1 MKIKALVAYS
11 HDGDRRV
18 INFNANGVSIISGES
33 KSGKSAIG
41 DIIEYCL
48 GGGACPIADGVLRT
62 KVSWYGL
69 VLQFGTEEMFVARKM
84 PTLTESTTSSCY
96 YEIQQKISVPTN
108 IPFAN
113 NTVDGIESIL
123 SKMLGINENKHIPLE
138 GQTRHPVQANIRHAL
153 FYCFQM
159 QDEIAARKYLFHRQ
173 QEDFISQAIKDTLPY
188 FLGSVDEE
196 SLVLEYQK
204 SALEKEINRK
214 KSDLM
219 KSNREQHDWQNKM
232 YALISE
238 AQNVGLVPRTLD
250 VMKENLNDL
259 VALLK
264 GLDSWQEDY
273 EANSSLDILLSL
285 QEELSK
291 KLNSLEK
298 IAEHIKDAQTFISQ
312 TDNYLE
318 EAKHQRARLSSI
330 GLFDKLNFQEGY
342 CPFCQQTSKTNL
354 PAIQDIKFAIE
365 KLQNNISNV
374 SSEKPHLSEYIHSM
388 LKEEQTIKQEI
399 STIKARIDGIY
410 DSNESASKIRDLNIR
425 KAKVIGKISFWLES
439 ITTTDATLALRR
451 EIPLLEQR
459 LVEFNKRLDRAI
471 TADKTSSALSRISVD
486 MTTWAKDLDMEHASN
501 PYRIDL
507 HKVTVVVD
515 KKDRA
520 VPLQQLG
527 SGSNWV
533 GIHLLAFFA
542 LHKFFIERKR
552 PVPRFLFIDQPSQ
565 IYFANTEDIDKQKV
579 KEMYEF
585 IFKRVAELK
594 GDLQVIIV
602 DHADLSQ
609 DNHNFHEYLL
619 EVWRDGN
626 KFIPENWRSI

>member
-18 INFNANGVSIISGES
+18 IHFNINGVSIISGES

-48 GGGACPIADGVLRT
+48 GGGSCPIADGVLRT

-69 VLQFGTEEMFVARKM
+69 VLQFETEEIFVARKM
-84 PTLTESTTSSCY
+84 PALTESTTNACY
-96 YEIQQKISVPTN
+96 YEIQQKIS
-108 IPFAN
+108 IPIKIPSAN
-113 NTVDGIESIL
+113 NTVEGIESIL
-123 SKMLGINENKHIPLE
+123 SKRLGINENKHIPLE
-138 GQTRHPVQANIRHAL
+138 GQTRRPVRANIRHTL

-159 QDEIAARKYLFHRQ
+159 QDEIAARKALFHRQ
-173 QEDFISQAIKDTLPY
+173 QEDFISQTIKDTLPY
-188 FLGSVDEE
+188 FLGSIDEKA
-196 SLVLEYQK
+196 LLLEYQK
-204 SALEKEINRK
+204 SVLEKDINRK
-214 KSDLM
+214 KSELM
-219 KSNREQHDWQNKM
+219 KSKRAQDNWQNKL

-238 AQNVGLVPRTLD
+238 AQNVGLLPRTLNVMEKD
-250 VMKENLNDL
+250 VNDL

-264 GLDSWQEDY
+264 GLDGWQEDSTV
-273 EANSSLDILLSL
+273 NSSLDVLLSL

-291 KLNSLEK
+291 KLDSVEI
-298 IAEHIKDAQTFISQ
+298 IAENIKDAQSFISQ

-330 GLFDKLNFQEGY
+330 GLFDKLNFREGY
-342 CPFCQQTSKTNL
+342 CPFCQQASKTNL
-354 PAIQDIKFAIE
+354 PTIHDIEFAIE

-374 SSEKPHLSEYIHSM
+374 SSEKPYLSEHINSM
-388 LKEEQTIKQEI
+388 LEEERVIKKEI

-410 DSNESASKIRDLNIR
+410 ASNESASKIRDLNIR

-439 ITTTDATLALRR
+439 IETTDVTLALKR
-451 EIPLLEQR
+451 EISLLEQR
-459 LVEFNKRLDRAI
+459 LLEFNKRLDREA
-471 TADKTSSALSRISVD
+471 TADKITSALSRISVD
-486 MTTWAKDLDMEHASN
+486 MTEWAKDLDMEHASN

-507 HKVTVVVD
+507 SRVTVIVD
-515 KKDRA
+515 KKDRP
-520 VPLQQLG
+520 VPLQQMG

-533 GIHLLAFFA
+533 GIHLLTFFA

-565 IYFANTEDIDKQKV
+565 IYFANTEDVDKQKV
-579 KEMYEF
+579 EEMYEF
-585 IFKRVAELK
+585 IFKRVAELE
-594 GDLQVIIV
+594 GALQVVIV

-609 DNHNFHEYLL
+609 DNCNFRKGLV
-619 EVWRDGN
+619 EVWRGGD
-626 KFIPENWRSI
+626 KFIPKEWRSI